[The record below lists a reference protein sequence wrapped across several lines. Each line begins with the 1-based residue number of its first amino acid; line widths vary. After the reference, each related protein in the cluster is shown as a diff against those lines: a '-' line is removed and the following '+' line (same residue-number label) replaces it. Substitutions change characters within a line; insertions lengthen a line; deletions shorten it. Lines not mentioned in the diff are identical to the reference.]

1 MTAFQPDASFARR
14 RRGGGDRR
22 SLAAVLP
29 DTGGAA
35 AAASSRLDVF
45 TRTAAAEREARA
57 PGPDAEA
64 TASAP
69 EREPDPATTPADAVE
84 AEAAAATPA
93 PETALTLDDDDLAGL
108 LAGAAVE
115 ARAAAAAEVQ
125 QRLAE
130 AEATLAEAFG
140 REVAARERARGETA
154 ELILALVRTITEHVV
169 PHAAAAAPLDDLGR
183 ELPALLARLE
193 APEEVT
199 VAVHPDLAEDLQ
211 TRLAALAAQAGFTG
225 SVTAEA
231 DAALV
236 PGDAVVRW
244 PGGAAG
250 RHLATR
256 IDEAVRLAAGWLAE
270 RDTTERAEAPAAT
283 TTTEGCDEH

>member
-1 MTAFQPDASFARR
+1 VPEPE
-14 RRGGGDRR
+14 
-22 SLAAVLP
+22 AVP
-29 DTGGAA
+29 HATPADTGEVGAE
-35 AAASSRLDVF
+35 
-45 TRTAAAEREARA
+45 TAAATLA
-57 PGPDAEA
+57 PA
-64 TASAP
+64 
-69 EREPDPATTPADAVE
+69 
-84 AEAAAATPA
+84 
-93 PETALTLDDDDLAGL
+93 TALTLDDDELAGL

-154 ELILALVRTITEHVV
+154 ELILALVRTIAEHVV
-169 PHAAAAAPLDDLGR
+169 TRAVAAAPLDDLGR
-183 ELPALLARLE
+183 ELPTLLARLE

-211 TRLAALAAQAGFTG
+211 ARLAALAAQAGFAGT
-225 SVTAEA
+225 VTAEA

-244 PGGAAG
+244 PGGTAG

-283 TTTEGCDEH
+283 TTTEGSDEH